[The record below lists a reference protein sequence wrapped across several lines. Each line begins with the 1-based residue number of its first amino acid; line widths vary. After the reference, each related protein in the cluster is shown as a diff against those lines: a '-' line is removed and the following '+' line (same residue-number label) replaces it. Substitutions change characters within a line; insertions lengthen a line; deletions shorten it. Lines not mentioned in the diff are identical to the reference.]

1 MLVLLWLLILMMT
14 MMMKSDAASAEI
26 VTARSGGAVLLT
38 PPLQTPRNRQDVRWT
53 HPRLVMSLKKNVTTC
68 HHGRCELLSDGSL
81 SFSRVQSDDSGSYS
95 LEVFDQDGT
104 RLLKKDFLLTV
115 EDPSSSSSSSSS
127 SVVVSVLVC
136 CFLLLL
142 LLFIIFFILR
152 RRRRSQGTNPTGPLE
167 ENVYV
172 TMHGHHGNKGKAI
185 EEKQESHYVPCH
197 PVVSMETPITEQM
210 SEDVEDVYV

>member
-38 PPLQTPRNRQDVRWT
+38 PPLQTQRNRHDVRWT
-53 HPRLVMSLKKNVTTC
+53 HPRLVMSLKNNVTKC

-104 RLLKKDFLLTV
+104 RLLRKDFLLTV
-115 EDPSSSSSSSSS
+115 EDPSSSSSG
-127 SVVVSVLVC
+127 VVVSVLVC

-142 LLFIIFFILR
+142 LLFIIIFILR
-152 RRRRSQGTNPTGPLE
+152 RRRTSQRTNPTGPLE